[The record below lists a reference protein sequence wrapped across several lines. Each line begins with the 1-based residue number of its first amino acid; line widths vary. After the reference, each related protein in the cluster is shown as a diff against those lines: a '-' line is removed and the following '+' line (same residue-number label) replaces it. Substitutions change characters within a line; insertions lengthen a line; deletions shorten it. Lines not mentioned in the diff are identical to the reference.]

1 LGPTAIAVQKIGI
14 QVEAISFMTAGGFL
28 SALST
33 ISGIA
38 YGAGDYRKQWQA
50 FQSGM
55 LIAFTLGTA
64 TSVLLIVF
72 ARPLFSIF
80 LNDQESLKM
89 GTEYLIILG
98 FSQLFMVLEL
108 MATGAFFGWGKT
120 NIPAI
125 TGIALTVLR
134 IPMAL
139 TFIQLWQNELSSVWW
154 SISISSI
161 LKGTILSVLFLVLF
175 KAFIRE
181 QKEPLNPRS
190 AELTS
195 KPKGDFNGALK

>member
-1 LGPTAIAVQKIGI
+1 
-14 QVEAISFMTAGGFL
+14 
-28 SALST
+28 
-33 ISGIA
+33 
-38 YGAGDYRKQWQA
+38 
-50 FQSGM
+50 
-55 LIAFTLGTA
+55 
-64 TSVLLIVF
+64 
-72 ARPLFSIF
+72 
-80 LNDQESLKM
+80 
-89 GTEYLIILG
+89 
-98 FSQLFMVLEL
+98 
-108 MATGAFFGWGKT
+108 
-120 NIPAI
+120 
-125 TGIALTVLR
+125 
-134 IPMAL
+134 MAL